1 MGKKK
6 GKKSASHT
14 NSSGQNLLS
23 YTKIEK
29 IKKNSL
35 CDINKNN
42 KSISDKRKQ
51 NTKNNKSNKTKKN
64 KRIKQYDKRRR
75 ITVLKIIF
83 FKKLVRDFI
92 EIGKR
97 KDLIIRL
104 YQERIYMLNEVYNNL
119 LLDKFNCQNKT
130 LSIR

>member
-1 MGKKK
+1 MGKKI
-6 GKKSASHT
+6 GKKSASLT
-14 NSSGQNLLS
+14 NSSSQNLLS

-42 KSISDKRKQ
+42 KSISDKRKK